1 MKNLTA
7 IPWLWPSNQHPR
19 PLEITYLPAPR
30 YIYSLLMLL
39 KLYRQQIYL
48 LCIEAGHQKR
58 SHSGPKL
65 DPWCTTDVK
74 AIIVNRIVGL
84 WKCLPRD
91 IRGVSSVADRDKIIV
106 CRWKG
111 IH

>member
-39 KLYRQQIYL
+39 RLYRQQIYL

>member
-1 MKNLTA
+1 
-7 IPWLWPSNQHPR
+7 
-19 PLEITYLPAPR
+19 
-30 YIYSLLMLL
+30 MLL

>member
-19 PLEITYLPAPR
+19 PLDITYLPAPR